1 MGFPQIGLQEAL
13 VFDVRA
19 YGAVGDGVQ
28 DDTAAGNLCIA
39 DAAAVG
45 GTAYFPEGTYLGEFV
60 SPTQSTGYVRI
71 MGAGIDA
78 TTLLCKENVSA
89 DGAALSLNM
98 PGEIVDCTVDGNGT
112 VVPSTTT
119 YSVLSVGNGLDA
131 GWDFCALRRVRARNI
146 NPSVPNNGW
155 NLVVWLS
162 NASAPSITDLTLED
176 VIVEGP
182 SASNFDAMAIN
193 SFVVCRVS
201 NMSLLNLTRS
211 PNFYQGDSLVIN
223 GLYSNGATGIAS
235 LVIDSGVTRATA
247 SQMVI
252 DPTFGTAELSIGT
265 PLFTMDSSM
274 IGNGGNA
281 APGPTGACVLNM
293 SGTSQKSFISN
304 SILKSGM
311 SISSTVALLAI
322 QGSSLYAGPAGNM
335 LRCDLGASGSG
346 PIVCRDVDFVAGNS
360 GSQITYA
367 ETAGTVFP
375 LVIDGGRLDPASDFN
390 GILGPD
396 SVAGSPFS
404 VRNLTGYNPVGSS
417 VPGTAFAL
425 PASGTAWTNNTGVD
439 GTLWVT
445 AAGTVTDVVL
455 QGVTVGSSLAVGQ
468 SFFVPAGGTITFTY
482 SAAPT
487 LVFVGN

>member
-1 MGFPQIGLQEAL
+1 MGFPQVGLQEAL
-13 VFDVRA
+13 VFDARA

-78 TTLLCKENVSA
+78 TTFLCKESVSA

-131 GWDFCALRRVRARNI
+131 GWDYCALRRVRARNM
-146 NPSVPNNGW
+146 NPNVPNTGW

-162 NASAPSITDLTLED
+162 NSAAPLITTLILDE

-182 SASNFDAMAIN
+182 SATNFDAMAIN
-193 SFVVCRVS
+193 SFDTCFVN
-201 NMSLLNLTRS
+201 NMSFLSLARS
-211 PNFYQGDSLVIN
+211 PNFYQGNTLIVN
-223 GLYSNGATGIAS
+223 GMHSNGVTGIGEVVFDSAVGYVS
-235 LVIDSGVTRATA
+235 LNGYES
-247 SQMVI
+247 
-252 DPTFGTAELSIGT
+252 T
-265 PLFTMDSSM
+265 P
-274 IGNGGNA
+274 
-281 APGPTGACVLNM
+281 
-293 SGTSQKSFISN
+293 
-304 SILKSGM
+304 
-311 SISSTVALLAI
+311 
-322 QGSSLYAGPAGNM
+322 
-335 LRCDLGASGSG
+335 GSG
-346 PIVCRDVDFVAGNS
+346 PPVLF
-360 GSQITYA
+360 GS
-367 ETAGTVFP
+367 P
-375 LVIDGGRLDPASDFN
+375 LVYVSNSSFGAGYSLGYGNNTPLAYFDNVEVGRVTFTNNSY
-390 GILGPD
+390 ILGTMGLWIATNCRFGNQLVVRTSTASGPLHFVNCD
-396 SVAGSPFS
+396 FTQHTPAYGIFNSSTSAVVETYIEGGTTNIGSNAMFQSCTPKPGS
-404 VRNLTGYNPVGSS
+404 RIANLTGYNPVGSA
-417 VPGTAFAL
+417 VPGTAFSL

-468 SFFVPAGGTITFTY
+468 SFFVPAGGTITLTY
-482 SAAPT
+482 SVAPT